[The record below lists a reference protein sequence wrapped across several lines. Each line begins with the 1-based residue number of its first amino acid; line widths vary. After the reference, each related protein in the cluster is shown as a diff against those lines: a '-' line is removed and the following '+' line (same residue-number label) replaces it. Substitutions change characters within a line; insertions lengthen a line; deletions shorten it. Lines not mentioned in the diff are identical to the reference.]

1 VNWVDIVRLD
11 AIKLGSEVGGRREQR
26 MVERN
31 IVESVAMWCRARQDS
46 VELVGAKEGG
56 VEER

>member
-1 VNWVDIVRLD
+1 
-11 AIKLGSEVGGRREQR
+11 

-31 IVESVAMWCRARQDS
+31 IVESVAIWCRARQDS
-46 VELVGAKEGG
+46 AELVGAKEGG